1 MFRKLRSTRLDAFVS
16 PHLAILI
23 LRIGA
28 AALILTHGYPK
39 LMQLLEGNFAFPDPI
54 GIGAI
59 ATLILVVFAEIIC
72 AVFVLV
78 GFYTRLFLI
87 PLIIN
92 MGVAYFIVHATDPF
106 AQKELALLFM
116 ISFVVLF
123 LTGPGRL
130 SFDRLF
136 RS

>member
-92 MGVAYFIVHATDPF
+92 MGVAYFIVH
-106 AQKELALLFM
+106 E
-116 ISFVVLF
+116 I
-123 LTGPGRL
+123 GRA
-130 SFDRLF
+130 SCRE
-136 RS
+136 RV

>member
-1 MFRKLRSTRLDAFVS
+1 MLRKMRSTRHDAFVI
-16 PHLAILI
+16 PPRAIPI
-23 LRIGA
+23 LHNGA

-39 LMQLLEGNFAFPDPI
+39 LMQLLEGNCASPDPI

-59 ATLILVVFAEIIC
+59 ATLILLVFAEIIC

-92 MGVAYFIVHATDPF
+92 MGVAYFIVH
-106 AQKELALLFM
+106 E
-116 ISFVVLF
+116 I
-123 LTGPGRL
+123 GRA
-130 SFDRLF
+130 SCRE
-136 RS
+136 RV

>member
-1 MFRKLRSTRLDAFVS
+1 MLRRLRSTRLDALVS

-28 AALILTHGYPK
+28 AALIMTHGYPK
-39 LMQLLEGNFAFPDPI
+39 LMQLLEGNFAFADPI

-59 ATLILVVFAEIIC
+59 PSLILVVFAEVIC
-72 AVFVLV
+72 GAFLMV
-78 GFYTRLFLI
+78 GLYTRVFLI

-92 MGVAYFIVHATDPF
+92 MAVAFFIAHAPDPF
-106 AQKELALLFM
+106 AVKELSLIFL
-116 ISFVVLF
+116 ITFVVLF
-123 LTGPGRL
+123 LTGPGRI